1 MVTRYDGTEVRLRL
15 IFWVQL
21 SCRVTDHP
29 NLPRTEGVPRV
40 WDLLKLENPRKTGRI
55 WSPYLVSHDGSLLP
69 SPGLADGG
77 VLWPGTAKADVLG
90 QVIKGCKLR
99 RVNPE

>member
-21 SCRVTDHP
+21 SCRVTDHS

-40 WDLLKLENPRKTGRI
+40 WDLFETGKSQEN
-55 WSPYLVSHDGSLLP
+55 WEDLVTLL
-69 SPGLADGG
+69 GLS
-77 VLWPGTAKADVLG
+77 
-90 QVIKGCKLR
+90 
-99 RVNPE
+99 